1 MKRPRSIRA
10 RLITLY
16 VVTLSLIFVCF
27 GGYTYWGFKQY
38 LIRSLQQT
46 LTRRAHQIASTIL
59 SDMPQRGASYVS
71 SEIQARY
78 APELNERFIRITDH
92 AGHTIYE
99 SKNAIV
105 LSKPPAITLGDEN
118 ETKPFSRE
126 ETPQA
131 REHLQVVAIG
141 YRLSDGT
148 AYLVE
153 VGASEN
159 DVFVALNGL
168 LLTLSLGFPVFI
180 GLTSVGAYILLGR
193 ALRPVDQ
200 IVRAAERI
208 TLQNLSQRLPI
219 PDTGDEVERLS
230 LALNRMI
237 QRLDEAFQLTTRFT
251 ADASHEL
258 RTPLTI
264 MRGELES
271 LLKEERL
278 NEDQAT
284 QIESVLEEAERL
296 TQIVEGL
303 LLMSRLEAGESQMSK
318 DPVDFASLVADTAEQ
333 MTPLAEDKSVVL
345 ICEAGGEVMVE
356 ANEVRLRQVVVNL
369 LDNAIKYTPEGGK
382 ITVRVQAESGL
393 AVLEVIDNG
402 IGISSDALPHVFERF
417 YRSEQI
423 QARKARGTG
432 LGLSM
437 VLTIVEAHSGKVSV
451 KSRENEGA
459 YFRVELP
466 RLELQMAASRPLSPS
481 VPTERSLD
489 TEQR

>member
-16 VVTLSLIFVCF
+16 VVTISFIFICF

-38 LIRSLQQT
+38 LIAALQQT
-46 LTRRAHQIASTIL
+46 LARRAHQIASTIL
-59 SDMPQRGASYVS
+59 TDMPQRGEDYVS

-78 APELNERFIRITDH
+78 APELNERLIRITNQ

-99 SKNAIV
+99 SKNAV
-105 LSKPPAITLGDEN
+105 ALSPPPPITLGGAN
-118 ETKPFSRE
+118 ETQPFPRE
-126 ETPQA
+126 ENTPQP

-141 YRLSDGT
+141 YRLSDG
-148 AYLVE
+148 ASYIVE
-153 VGASEN
+153 AGESEN
-159 DVFVALNGL
+159 DVFVALDGL
-168 LLTLSLGFPVFI
+168 LLTLALGFPVFI
-180 GLTSVGAYILLGR
+180 GLTSIGAYMLLGR

-200 IVRAAERI
+200 IVRSAERI

-219 PDTGDEVERLS
+219 PGTGDEVERLS

-237 QRLDEAFQLTTRFT
+237 QRLDEAFQLATRFT

-264 MRGELES
+264 MRGELEA
-271 LLKEERL
+271 LLKEAQL
-278 NEDQAT
+278 NEDQAA
-284 QIESVLEEAERL
+284 QLGSVLEEAERL

-303 LLMSRLEAGESQMSK
+303 LLMSRLEVGESQMSK
-318 DPVDFASLVADTAEQ
+318 EPVDFAGLVATTAEQ
-333 MTPLAEDKSVVL
+333 MAPLAEDKSVTL
-345 ICEAGGEVMVE
+345 TCKTSGDVMVE
-356 ANEVRLRQVVVNL
+356 ANEVRLKQVVVNL

-382 ITVRVQAESGL
+382 ISVRVQAESAL

-402 IGISSDALPHVFERF
+402 IGISPEALPHVFERF

-437 VLTIVEAHSGKVSV
+437 VLTIVEAHAGHVRV

-459 YFRVELP
+459 LFRVELP
-466 RLELQMAASRPLSPS
+466 RLEPHPSANRALSPS
-481 VPTERSLD
+481 FSNSLGD
-489 TEQR
+489 IR